1 MYQSFSPAGKTGRF
15 HLETAMNQVRTVVL
29 LALFLPSFVFA
40 ASGGS
45 ISGVVKAEDG
55 APFRAAFVRAQNVK
69 TKMRMMVL
77 TDNQG
82 RYRTDSLPAGTY
94 EVWATATGYRGDP
107 DRRTDVV
114 VHDGET
120 TTASFTMKKGS
131 VQWSQLTKYQAGIL
145 LPERKGKEVVLQ
157 ECFNC
162 HAMSKIGVLGR
173 DRDAWYQAIDHMR
186 QVGVADIKPE
196 VADQV
201 TEYLST
207 IFGPDSEIPASP
219 AAMPQYQKVKQ
230 EHDYFSDDALDLVYV
245 DYQLTGEPKDRPGT
259 GKPDKSG
266 NIWMEM
272 GGGLSKLDPATGEL
286 HTWRLPDPTR
296 PFIHEVLPAPDGS
309 VWLTIEA
316 QNKLARFDPRTQT
329 FEVYG
334 EKYDGPDV
342 VEMEPNAPWPTLR
355 YTAGGQTGAP
365 RRHTAVADLQGNIW
379 SSGRPLL
386 KFDIETKKFTFFP
399 DVPDTYGIA
408 VDKEGNVWFAEFN
421 SRDHHSIG
429 KVDVKT
435 NKVTKWTPPNSE
447 SRPRRLKIDSQGMV
461 WFGDYFGG
469 NLTRFDP
476 KTQTFKEFK
485 LPGPMPTPYGMGID
499 HNDDVWYASM
509 YTDVIGK
516 LDPKTGKVIEYP
528 SPYGER
534 GTRDMFEDS
543 QNRIWFGAQP
553 YGRVGYVRLRTESE
567 RAVAQN

>member
-1 MYQSFSPAGKTGRF
+1 MKKIPYLA
-15 HLETAMNQVRTVVL
+15 V
-29 LALFLPSFVFA
+29 LALLIPCSA
-40 ASGGS
+40 YADKGGS
-45 ISGVVKAEDG
+45 ISGIVKGQDG
-55 APFRAAFVRAQNVK
+55 TPFRAAFVRAQNVK
-69 TKMRMMVL
+69 TKMRRMVL
-77 TDNQG
+77 TDNEGQ
-82 RYRTDSLPAGTY
+82 YRTDSLPAGTY
-94 EVWATATGYRGDP
+94 EVSATATGFRSDP
-107 DRRTDVV
+107 ARLADVTV
-114 VHDGET
+114 QDGKT
-120 TTASFTMKKGS
+120 VSLNFTMKKGS

-145 LPERKGKEVVLQ
+145 LPEGKGRDVVLQ

-173 DRDAWYQAIDHMR
+173 DRDGWYEAIEHMR
-186 QVGVADIKPE
+186 QVGVATIKPE

-201 TEYLST
+201 TAYLADV
-207 IFGPDSEIPASP
+207 FGPDAETPQSP
-219 AAMPQYQKVKQ
+219 AQLPQYQKVKQ
-230 EHDYFSDDALDLVYV
+230 EHDYFADDSLNIEYV

-259 GKPDKSG
+259 GKPDKDG

-272 GGGLSKLDPATGEL
+272 GGGLSKLNPTTGEL

-316 QNKLARFDPRTQT
+316 QNKLAKFDPRTET

-334 EKYDGPDV
+334 QPYNGPPV
-342 VEMEPNAPWPTLR
+342 VEMEPNAPWPSMR
-355 YTAGGQTGAP
+355 YTAGSQTGAP
-365 RRHTAVADLQGNIW
+365 RRHTAVADFQGNIW
-379 SSGRPLL
+379 SSGRPLS
-386 KFDIETKKFTFFP
+386 KFDVETKKFTFFP
-399 DVPDTYGIA
+399 DVPDTYGIT

-421 SRDHHSIG
+421 SRDHHAIG

-435 NKVTKWTPPNSE
+435 NQVTKWSPPDSD

-461 WFGDYFGG
+461 WFGDYFQG

-476 KTQTFKEFK
+476 KTQTFKAFK

-499 HNDDVWYASM
+499 HNDNVWYASM

-528 SPYGER
+528 TPYGER

-543 QNRIWFGAQP
+543 QGRIWFGAQP
-553 YGRVGYVRLRTESE
+553 YGKVGYVRLRTEPTK
-567 RAVAQN
+567 AIAQK

>member
-1 MYQSFSPAGKTGRF
+1 MKSM
-15 HLETAMNQVRTVVL
+15 LCTVFLAFL
-29 LALFLPSFVFA
+29 LATSSY
-40 ASGGS
+40 ASPGGD
-45 ISGVVKAEDG
+45 ISGIVKGEDG

-69 TKMRMMVL
+69 TKMLMMVL
-77 TDNQG
+77 TDNHGQ
-82 RYRTDSLPAGTY
+82 YRTDNLPAGTY
-94 EVWATATGYRGDP
+94 EVWATSTGYRSDP
-107 DRRTDVV
+107 SRRTDVTV
-114 VHDGET
+114 EDGKT
-120 TTASFTMKKGS
+120 SAASFTMKKGA

-145 LPERKGKEVVLQ
+145 LPEAKGKDVVLQ

-162 HAMSKIGVLGR
+162 HAMSRIGVMGR
-173 DRDAWYQAIDHMR
+173 DREGWLEAIEHMR
-186 QVGVADIKPE
+186 QVGVADIKPD

-201 TEYLST
+201 SEYLST
-207 IFGPDSEIPASP
+207 VFGPDAETPASP
-219 AAMPQYQKVKQ
+219 ALLPQYQKVKQ
-230 EHDYFSDDALDLVYV
+230 EHDYFADDALNLVYV

-259 GKPDKSG
+259 GKPDKDG

-296 PFIHEVLPAPDGS
+296 PFIHEILPTADGS
-309 VWLTIEA
+309 VWLTIER
-316 QNKLARFDPRTQT
+316 QNALARFDTRTEK
-329 FEVYG
+329 FEVYRQP
-334 EKYDGPDV
+334 YDGPPP
-342 VEMEPNAPWPTLR
+342 VEMEPNAPWPNLR
-355 YTAGGQTGAP
+355 YTPGGQTGDP

-379 SSGRPLL
+379 SSGRPLS

-399 DVPDTYGIA
+399 EVPDIYGIA

-421 SRDHHSIG
+421 SKDHHSIG

-435 NKVTKWTPPNSE
+435 NKITKWTPPS
-447 SRPRRLKIDSQGMV
+447 SDTRPRRLKIDSQGMV

-485 LPGPMPTPYGMGID
+485 LPGPMPTPYGIGVD
-499 HNDDVWYASM
+499 HNDKLWYASM

-534 GTRDMFEDS
+534 GTRDMFEDA
-543 QNRIWFGAQP
+543 QGRIWYGAQP
-553 YGRVGYVRLRTESE
+553 YGKVGYVRLRTESE
-567 RAVAQN
+567 KAVAQK